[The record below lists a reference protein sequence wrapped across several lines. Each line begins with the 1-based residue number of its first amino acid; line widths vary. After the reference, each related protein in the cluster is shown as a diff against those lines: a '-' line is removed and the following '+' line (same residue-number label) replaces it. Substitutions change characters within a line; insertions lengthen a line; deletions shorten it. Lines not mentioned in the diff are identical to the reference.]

1 LIIIF
6 KTVNQKKETE
16 RKIDSMMVKLS
27 LLLCSLLLTTTE
39 AFVPTGVHSSRSIGW
54 GISRQQTA
62 RSAVS
67 YNDIQAIGY
76 PASVARP
83 LGVIFGENP
92 APYSGLVVD
101 DVALGL
107 NGGAAGLKI
116 GDQLLSIN
124 GQVMIGSD
132 FESTMDI
139 LRDAETLDLML
150 FRGPAKLLYQIL
162 QNQDTQPDE
171 DEEDE
176 DEGTMF
182 DENYE
187 SPVTVPVD
195 DDEDFG
201 PLTPGDVLNAFKK
214 VTSGLGGEK
223 KGGDKKKGGF
233 FSGMFSDESIQLD
246 GDDANTMK

>member
-1 LIIIF
+1 MP
-6 KTVNQKKETE
+6 
-16 RKIDSMMVKLS
+16 SMMKLS

-39 AFVPTGVHSSRSIGW
+39 AFAPAGTRSTGWV

-62 RSAVS
+62 RSAVT
-67 YNDIQAIGY
+67 YDDLLEIGY
-76 PASVARP
+76 GASVARP

-92 APYSGLVVD
+92 DPYGGLVVD

-124 GQVMIGSD
+124 GNVVIGKD
-132 FESTMDI
+132 FDETMEV

-162 QNQDTQPDE
+162 ENQDTQV
-171 DEEDE
+171 DEEEEEDD
-176 DEGTMF
+176 DEGTLF

-187 SPVTVPVD
+187 SPVTVPMGED
-195 DDEDFG
+195 YDDE
-201 PLTPGDVLNAFKK
+201 PTTAGDVMNVFKK
-214 VTSGLGGEK
+214 AFDKKDGGE
-223 KGGDKKKGGF
+223 KKGGF
-233 FSGMFSDESIQLD
+233 FSGMFSDESVQLD
-246 GDDANTMK
+246 GDDANTLK